1 MHGALKN
8 RASSMLEHQK
18 LTLDG
23 HFSSSRMLRCNTSN
37 RYAENILDFHKMFFL
52 GLSLQTFRPVDFQMG
67 DEIFRRMI
75 FMTGHKGQS
84 VPSARYTFLL
94 SFAFIR

>member
-1 MHGALKN
+1 MRKRFLISTKPDVFF
-8 RASSMLEHQK
+8 RAYPYK
-18 LTLDG
+18 L
-23 HFSSSRMLRCNTSN
+23 S
-37 RYAENILDFHKMFFL
+37 
-52 GLSLQTFRPVDFQMG
+52 DFQMG